1 MLLDRLTQDMKTAM
15 KARDAL
21 RLAVLRYTLSEI
33 KNARIEKMSDLT
45 EEDVIQVLRRGVKKR
60 EEAVEQYGRGGRQ
73 DLADKEAREAAI
85 LQEYLPRTL
94 AGEALEQAVAA
105 AIQEANAQS
114 IKDLGKVMKI
124 LMAAHPGVVDG
135 KAAQAAIRARLGA

>member
-1 MLLDRLTQDMKTAM
+1 MLLDRLTQDVKTAM
-15 KARDAL
+15 KARDAF

-45 EEDVIQVLRRGVKKR
+45 DEDVIGVLRRGVKKR
-60 EEAVEQYGRGGRQ
+60 EEAVEQYRQGGRQ

-85 LQEYLPRTL
+85 LQEYLPQTL
-94 AGEALEQAVAA
+94 AGEALEQAVTA
-105 AIQEANAQS
+105 AIEEVNAQS
-114 IKDLGKVMKI
+114 IKDLGKVMKA

-135 KAAQAAIRARLGA
+135 KAAQTAIRARLGA